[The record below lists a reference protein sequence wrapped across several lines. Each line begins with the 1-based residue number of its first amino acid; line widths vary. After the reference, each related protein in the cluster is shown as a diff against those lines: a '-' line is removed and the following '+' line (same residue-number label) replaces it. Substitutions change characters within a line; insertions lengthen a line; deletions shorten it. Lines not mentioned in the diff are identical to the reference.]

1 MFCRRCA
8 QQSEEKM
15 TRDCKKALAQIAKVC
30 RENIAAFGPTYDPHW
45 GSETNP
51 GPPMQGAKAEANG
64 VTDMAREIL
73 TEIRLLRRAH
83 RRANRQVHTHV

>member
-1 MFCRRCA
+1 
-8 QQSEEKM
+8 M

-83 RRANRQVHTHV
+83 RRANRQAHTHV